1 MTPAAPLSPLE
12 DDDLLHE
19 ILLRLP
25 PQPCSLPRASAVC
38 RRWLGLITDRK
49 FTARFRAHHRK
60 PPLLGVFHRSDSQG
74 IAFTPLLDPPHRIPT
89 LRIDLRRRYKDYN
102 VLSCRHGRVLA
113 MNPRHTKL
121 LVCDPITGKRC
132 RVAVPRVFS
141 QFRQSRG
148 SVLCDDRAQY
158 HVHGGC
164 HSGHFKVVLMTEHTE
179 GFIPIAC
186 IYSSKTKT
194 WGKIMSTAAPSE
206 HRYYGYDF
214 PGVLIGNALYWLLSV
229 GMGRDMLV
237 LDLYEQSLAV
247 IAWPLITSEFQSGYR
262 RIVEAEDGAVGLAIL
277 SYPRFRIWQRNANLH
292 GVSTWEIWKTIDMNN
307 IPGIPRNVANYE

>member
-1 MTPAAPLSPLE
+1 
-12 DDDLLHE
+12 
-19 ILLRLP
+19 
-25 PQPCSLPRASAVC
+25 
-38 RRWLGLITDRK
+38 
-49 FTARFRAHHRK
+49 
-60 PPLLGVFHRSDSQG
+60 
-74 IAFTPLLDPPHRIPT
+74 
-89 LRIDLRRRYKDYN
+89 
-102 VLSCRHGRVLA
+102 
-113 MNPRHTKL
+113 
-121 LVCDPITGKRC
+121 
-132 RVAVPRVFS
+132 
-141 QFRQSRG
+141 
-148 SVLCDDRAQY
+148 
-158 HVHGGC
+158 VHGGC
-164 HSGHFKVVLMTEHTE
+164 HSGHFKVVLMTEHTL

-292 GVSTWEIWKTIDMNN
+292 GVATWEIWKTIDMNN
-307 IPGIPRNVANYE
+307 IPGIPRNVANYVLLGYCEDTDAFFISLERNVYMVQLKSMQSRRIHGTQHTNCYHPFASFYAPGDCSCSSLISVYVYVVGVTKYNTLCFVPVCSKLNPQDHLCF